1 MLGIMKTTYNVF
13 NKTDKVI
20 EGWYWVLR
28 SDDLKP
34 KKAKAITLMGR
45 NLTVY
50 RTDKGKPVILDA
62 YCAHMGAHLAQGT
75 VQGDSIRC
83 MFHNWKYN
91 NQGRCE
97 EIPSLGGSCSL
108 DVRVEAWPCEE
119 RYGLIWV
126 WTGKKPEYPVPC
138 PQELAGLKVQ
148 SVLAHAFNQ
157 KCHPHVVL
165 INAID
170 EHHFNSVHQLP
181 VLLQLEPLNIHSKCI
196 QFSNTT
202 RPQSCS
208 LWGRILR
215 KFYKNALTY
224 SMTYWN
230 GSTGTVTLGPD
241 FLHFYILF
249 ALRPTHDG
257 QTEGQTVLL
266 TRQRNGLGGYF
277 INHVLLALT
286 LLVGNFF
293 AKGDTVIFS
302 NIRFE
307 IKTPIK
313 ADHVILKFIQHLEQ
327 QTISNWSECDE
338 ASKDAKKERIC
349 EAVE

>member
-1 MLGIMKTTYNVF
+1 MQTTYNVF

-28 SDDLKP
+28 SDKLKP
-34 KKAKAITLMGR
+34 KKATAVKLMGR
-45 NLTVY
+45 DLVVY
-50 RTDKGKPVILDA
+50 RTDQGKPVILDA
-62 YCAHMGAHLAQGT
+62 YCPHMGAHLAQGK
-75 VQGDSIRC
+75 VQGSSIRC

-91 NQGRCE
+91 SQGICE
-97 EIPSLGGSCSL
+97 EIPSLGGKCGV
-108 DVRVEAWPCEE
+108 DARVKMWPCED

-126 WTGKKPEYPVPC
+126 WTGEKPGYPIPC
-138 PQELAGLKVQ
+138 PPELVGAKVRT
-148 SVLAHAFNQ
+148 VLAHSFQ
-157 KCHPHVVL
+157 KKCHPHVVL

-181 VLLQLEPLNIHSKCI
+181 VRLQMEPVELHSRCI
-196 QFSNTT
+196 QFNNTT
-202 RPQSCS
+202 LPKPTSM
-208 LWGRILR
+208 LGKLIN
-215 KFYKNALTY
+215 KFYKSALTY

-249 ALRPTHDG
+249 SLRSTTDG
-257 QTEGQTVLL
+257 QAEGQTILL
-266 TRQRNGLGGYF
+266 TRKRGGVLGYF
-277 INHVLLALT
+277 VDQILLALT
-286 LLVGNFF
+286 WIVGNYF

-313 ADHVILKFIQHLEQ
+313 PDHVILKFIQHVEL
-327 QTISNWSECDE
+327 QTISNWNTSDQLVGD
-338 ASKDAKKERIC
+338 ASKERIC
-349 EAVE
+349 EVLE